1 AAEAIY
7 FLTNSKV
14 TFSSLQRRS
23 SSIFIS
29 TLQQGK
35 LSLVNSTMYLDF
47 TLLLLNKSIP
57 FDTDGHVTSAYISQ
71 LLVALDKNPNIVSV
85 FSIP

>member
-1 AAEAIY
+1 
-7 FLTNSKV
+7 
-14 TFSSLQRRS
+14 
-23 SSIFIS
+23 
-29 TLQQGK
+29 
-35 LSLVNSTMYLDF
+35 MYLDF

>member
-1 AAEAIY
+1 
-7 FLTNSKV
+7 
-14 TFSSLQRRS
+14 
-23 SSIFIS
+23 
-29 TLQQGK
+29 
-35 LSLVNSTMYLDF
+35 MYLDF

-57 FDTDGHVTSAYISQ
+57 FDTDGHVASAYISQ